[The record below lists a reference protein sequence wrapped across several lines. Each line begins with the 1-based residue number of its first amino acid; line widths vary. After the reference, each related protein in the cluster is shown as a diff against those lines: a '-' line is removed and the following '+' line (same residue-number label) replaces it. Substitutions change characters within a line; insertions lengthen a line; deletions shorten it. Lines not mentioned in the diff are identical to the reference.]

1 MADEAKVKI
10 KLVIDDTAAK
20 MADNIKGKF
29 GRLKSAVRG
38 VNSALV
44 QMGKDAVATAI
55 GMNIMPGIQNLIGG
69 FKEVINNAVQVQ
81 GHMRAVGSYFVA
93 GADMAWDA
101 AMKRSREIDAQLY
114 KSAIN
119 IGQSIDDA
127 RAAFTSLA
135 MQSDGS
141 AAGIAKAADEA
152 ERLMMFADVANIDV
166 KQMANE
172 WGMMSRGVIR
182 SQSAITKIMFS
193 TGIFG
198 DNLKTASTYWGN
210 LTDEER
216 QQRLKGA
223 LDKIVDRFGSAP
235 QTMGSVIAGF
245 DNIKSRLVDIMGMNI
260 IGVLTSRYDTVLKA
274 IEAKRPQL
282 EALAARFGTFMAGY
296 LDKALLKAG
305 EYLTYIEKNFDTIVK
320 DMEDGAKAIL
330 KVVKFIVANRDLI
343 IAAYGLN
350 MMAPS
355 IQVAMQATPVLK
367 AMMMQLKLIS
377 FSSLPG
383 FGKSLKATAL
393 SAWSANKGLISLAAA
408 VGAAYLAFDQYK
420 KLQTEGG
427 FGEAYKQFRYGEGQY
442 YGKADI
448 AATKES
454 LAKALKEGNVQHI
467 ERLVAGR
474 ERSLE
479 SMRGR
484 AQLRFGEDYGEHL
497 KSMGIPEMQNVI
509 DTYAKKL
516 EQIKAVNDNVF
527 ASQSQMIDAYNNA
540 VLSNNQAQASYIAAI
555 AAKSKDL
562 VFGLNDSALHI
573 EGGFDAFVGRLSKA
587 AKAAVMGLADEY
599 AQTIQTRKDDVKAK
613 PPVTNFNGGQTFN
626 VKQEFRDQDPD
637 RIALMMKNE
646 FIRAATSRTRAR
658 VRTPFGV

>member
-10 KLVIDDTAAK
+10 KLVIDDSAVK
-20 MADNIKGKF
+20 LADAIKGKF
-29 GRLKSAVRG
+29 GQLKTAVKSA
-38 VNSALV
+38 NQAIM
-44 QMGKDAVATAI
+44 QMSKDAISTAI
-55 GMNIMPGIQNLIGG
+55 GVNLAPGIQNLVGA
-69 FKEVINNAVQVQ
+69 FKEVIDNAVSVQ
-81 GHMRAVGSYFVA
+81 GHMRAIGSYFVA
-93 GADMAWDA
+93 GADMAWGA
-101 AMKRSREIDAQLY
+101 AMKRSKEIDAELY
-114 KSAIN
+114 KSAIS
-119 IGQSIDDA
+119 IGQGIDDA
-127 RAAFTSLA
+127 RVAFSALA
-135 MQSDGS
+135 MQSDGTAKGIN
-141 AAGIAKAADEA
+141 AAVKET
-152 ERLMMFADVANIDV
+152 EKLLMFADVANIDV
-166 KQMANE
+166 KMMANQ
-172 WGMMSRGVIR
+172 WGAVKRGMIATEG
-182 SQSAITKIMFS
+182 QFFKIMFS

-198 DNLKTASTYWGN
+198 DNVATAASYWSKLSSAERARRLESVLGRI
-210 LTDEER
+210 TD
-216 QQRLKGA
+216 KFA
-223 LDKIVDRFGSAP
+223 SAP

-245 DNIKSRLVDIMGMNI
+245 DNIKARLIDIMGMNV

-282 EALAARFGTFMAGY
+282 EALATRFGTFMAGY

-343 IAAYGLN
+343 IAAYGLH

-355 IQVAMQATPVLK
+355 LQLAMQATPVLK
-367 AMMMQLKLIS
+367 AMMAQLKLIS
-377 FSSLPG
+377 FSSLPA

-420 KLQTEGG
+420 KLQAEGG

-448 AATKES
+448 TATKES

-479 SMRGR
+479 GMRGR
-484 AQLRFGEDYGEHL
+484 ARERFGEDYTEHL
-497 KSMGIPEMQNVI
+497 QSMGIPEMQRVI

-516 EQIKAVNDNVF
+516 EQIKAVNDQVF

-599 AQTIQTRKDDVKAK
+599 TQTIQTRKDDVEAK
-613 PPVTNFNGGQTFN
+613 PPITNFNGGQTFN